1 MPITPVPL
9 TSMPRMRSVLIAPA
23 VRPDFLA
30 KLPGRGADVLFID
43 CEDAVPANAKDEA
56 RAIAR
61 SAVPELAAA
70 GCQVIVRVNA
80 VASKWFEADV
90 LEGVATEA
98 VAVVIPKVE
107 TLQALDHAAEL
118 LDQAGQRHVG
128 IFAGFETALGVAD
141 ARPLLAHPR
150 VVAAYF
156 GAEDYIAD
164 MGGVRTVSNDEV
176 HFARSTAVLAAR
188 LAGVPIVDQ
197 VVTDFRNDAVY
208 EAEASQA
215 RNLGYAGKLC
225 IHPSQVAIANAAFS
239 PSEEELDRARRLLA
253 AYDAASAGGVA
264 AIDFE
269 GQMVDEPLASQARN
283 TLARAVAGAEE
294 GDL

>member
-1 MPITPVPL
+1 
-9 TSMPRMRSVLIAPA
+9 MPRMRSVLIAPA

-30 KLPGRGADVLFID
+30 KLPGRGADMLFID
-43 CEDAVPANAKDEA
+43 CEDAVPANAKAEA

-61 SAVPELAAA
+61 STVPDLVSA
-70 GCQVIVRVNA
+70 GCAVVVRVNA
-80 VASKWFEADV
+80 VSSEWFEADV
-90 LEGVATEA
+90 MEGVAPEA
-98 VAVVIPKVE
+98 VGVVIPKVE
-107 TLQALDHAAEL
+107 TLAALDTAAEL
-118 LDQAGQRHVG
+118 LDRAGLSHVG

-164 MGGVRTVSNDEV
+164 MGGVRTESNDEV
-176 HFARSTAVLAAR
+176 QFARSAAVLAAR

-208 EAEASQA
+208 EVEAAQA

-239 PSEEELDRARRLLA
+239 PSEQELDRARRLLA
-253 AYDAASAGGVA
+253 AYDEASVGGVA

-283 TLARAVAGAEE
+283 TLARAAGSESK
-294 GDL
+294 DS

>member
-1 MPITPVPL
+1 
-9 TSMPRMRSVLIAPA
+9 MRSVLIAPA

-30 KLPGRGADVLFID
+30 KLPGRGADMLFVD
-43 CEDAVPANAKDEA
+43 CEDAVPANAKQEA

-61 SAVPELAAA
+61 STVPELAAA

-80 VASKWFEADV
+80 VASEWFEADV
-90 LEGVATEA
+90 MEGVAPEA

-107 TLQALDHAAEL
+107 TVAALDEAAALLDHAGL
-118 LDQAGQRHVG
+118 LQVG

-141 ARPLLAHPR
+141 ARPLLSHPR

-164 MGGVRTVSNDEV
+164 MGGVRTESNDEV
-176 HFARSTAVLAAR
+176 HFARSSAVLAAR

-197 VVTDFRNDAVY
+197 VVTDFRNDTVY
-208 EAEASQA
+208 KTEASQA

-239 PSEEELDRARRLLA
+239 PSEQELDRARRLLA

-283 TLARAVAGAEE
+283 TLARASNPTTK
-294 GDL
+294 DN

>member
-1 MPITPVPL
+1 
-9 TSMPRMRSVLIAPA
+9 MRSVLIAPA

-30 KLPGRGADVLFID
+30 KLPGRGADLLFVD
-43 CEDAVPANAKDEA
+43 CEDAVPANAKAEA
-56 RAIAR
+56 RAVAK
-61 SAVPELAAA
+61 SAVPDLVAA

-80 VASKWFEADV
+80 VASEWFEDDV
-90 LEGVATEA
+90 TQGIAPEA
-98 VAVVIPKVE
+98 IAVVIPKVE
-107 TLQALDHAAEL
+107 TRSALDTAAAL
-118 LDQAGQRHVG
+118 LDHTGLDHVG

-164 MGGVRTVSNDEV
+164 MGGVRTESNDEV
-176 HFARSTAVLAAR
+176 HFARSSVVLAAR

-208 EAEASQA
+208 ETEAGQA

-239 PSEEELDRARRLLA
+239 PSEQELDRARRLLA

-283 TLARAVAGAEE
+283 TLARATTPPDTHTEAGHH
-294 GDL
+294 

>member
-1 MPITPVPL
+1 
-9 TSMPRMRSVLIAPA
+9 MRSVLIAPA

-30 KLPGRGADVLFID
+30 KLPGRGADMLFVD

-56 RAIAR
+56 RRIAR
-61 SAVPELAAA
+61 STVPELAAA
-70 GCQVIVRVNA
+70 GCAVIVRVNA
-80 VASKWFEADV
+80 VASEWFEADV
-90 LEGVATEA
+90 ADGVAPEA
-98 VAVVIPKVE
+98 VSVVIPKVE
-107 TLQALDHAAEL
+107 TLAALDRASEL
-118 LDQAGQRHVG
+118 LDQAGLTHTG

-164 MGGVRTVSNDEV
+164 MGGVRTESNDEV
-176 HFARSTAVLAAR
+176 HFARSAAVLAAR

-197 VVTDFRNDAVY
+197 VVTDFRNDDAY
-208 EAEASQA
+208 ATEADQA

-239 PSEEELDRARRLLA
+239 PSEQELDRARRLLT
-253 AYDAASAGGVA
+253 AYEEASAAGIA

-283 TLARAVAGAEE
+283 TLARASGSTTSQE
-294 GDL
+294 D

>member
-1 MPITPVPL
+1 
-9 TSMPRMRSVLIAPA
+9 MRSVLIAPA

-30 KLPGRGADVLFID
+30 KLPGRGADMLFVD
-43 CEDAVPANAKDEA
+43 CEDAVPANAKAEA

-61 SAVPELAAA
+61 STVPELAAV
-70 GCQVIVRVNA
+70 GCAVIVRVNA
-80 VASKWFEADV
+80 VASEWFEADV
-90 LEGVATEA
+90 LEGVAPEA

-107 TLQALDHAAEL
+107 TIGALDLASSL
-118 LDQAGQRHVG
+118 LDRAGLAHLG

-164 MGGVRTVSNDEV
+164 MGGVRTESNEEV
-176 HFARSTAVLAAR
+176 HFVRASTVLAGR

-197 VVTDFRNDAVY
+197 VVTDFRNDAAY
-208 EAEASQA
+208 GTEAEQA

-239 PSEEELDRARRLLA
+239 PSEQELDRARRLLD
-253 AYDAASAGGVA
+253 AYDKASAGGVA

-283 TLARAVAGAEE
+283 TLTRAVGSTTPEPIGSE
-294 GDL
+294 PKDT